1 MISFNGRHFNQD
13 MILQAVR
20 WYLAYNLSYRDIEEI
35 MAERGFDVDHST
47 VNRWVVHY
55 SPLLEKAF
63 RVRKKRP
70 GDRWRCSVPLYCRTN
85 SQIIRHNIWL
95 FYDGFATLS
104 S

>member
-20 WYLAYNLSYRDIEEI
+20 WYLAYSLSYRDIEEI
-35 MAERGFDVDHST
+35 MAERGFEVDHST

-63 RVRKKRP
+63 QVRKKRP
-70 GDRWRCSVPLYCRTN
+70 GDRWRMDDDCRDAGD
-85 SQIIRHNIWL
+85 R
-95 FYDGFATLS
+95 ATHGAVAG
-104 S
+104 